1 MRGAIGEG
9 LYQRGGVSETGGL
22 GPAHTTG
29 HFPVFAVFAPFLWR
43 ENQVILPF
51 G

>member
-9 LYQRGGVSETGGL
+9 LYQRKGVSETGGL
-22 GPAHTTG
+22 GPHVTG
-29 HFPVFAVFAPFLWR
+29 HFLVFAVFAPFR
-43 ENQVILPF
+43 SRKNQVILRF